1 MRDHGQ
7 EVGRFLEAVATW
19 KAPGAHR
26 ADKDHLEDNDVLS
39 KRLSKE
45 MTDRIGLPVS
55 RTPCLARRTQRSRRF
70 VLVTGRCVLS
80 PVAPRSPTPRKTS
93 FNSSSKDLVALL
105 FVREGIEAPQ
115 PTCSLPTAFMF
126 PLSVFWVAYNRSVRP
141 LGGERDHQRGKSKT
155 LFTSPSDT
163 WLSSSGPSHVVAVSL
178 KALHPGIGCH
188 ISCLSISAENKNFQ
202 QAPFSA

>member
-1 MRDHGQ
+1 MECVTTDRRS
-7 EVGRFLEAVATW
+7 VGSW
-19 KAPGAHR
+19 KQLPPGKLPER
-26 ADKDHLEDNDVLS
+26 TVPTRTTSDNDVLS

-115 PTCSLPTAFMF
+115 THMF
-126 PLSVFWVAYNRSVRP
+126 PPDRLHVPAQRVLGRLQPVRTTTWRGTRSSTREVEDTFHIAQRYMAVEQWTLPRRSGFVEGTAPWHWVSYIVFIYFC
-141 LGGERDHQRGKSKT
+141 GKQK
-155 LFTSPSDT
+155 FPTS
-163 WLSSSGPSHVVAVSL
+163 SL
-178 KALHPGIGCH
+178 
-188 ISCLSISAENKNFQ
+188 
-202 QAPFSA
+202 